1 MPESDT
7 RMPQEPYPPSRK
19 LISAVACRLHNSSE
33 GMRSGKPDDDQI
45 VAPMMAEAPT
55 ADV

>member
-7 RMPQEPYPPSRK
+7 RMLQEPDPPSRK

-33 GMRSGKPDDDQI
+33 GMRSGQPDDDQI